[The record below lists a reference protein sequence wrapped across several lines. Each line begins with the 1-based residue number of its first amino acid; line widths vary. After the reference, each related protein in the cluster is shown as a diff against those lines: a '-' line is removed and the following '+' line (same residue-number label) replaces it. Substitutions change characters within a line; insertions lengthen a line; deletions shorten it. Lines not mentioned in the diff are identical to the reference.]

1 MPNPLNSA
9 AGSVPVPTDPREVA
23 AAIRASD
30 VIWRAFP
37 YFELRYG
44 PRGKR
49 FGYSDCAYF
58 LTLLGYAQETV
69 NRQVEWTAG
78 VLAQRGMPSLLL
90 ELQLRVLGRILRREF
105 LGGDRGEPLIRA
117 ADALRDAR
125 REKLSDAE
133 IAALGQEFAARVGF
147 PRHRLAIGMGTL
159 LAAAVADEL
168 GGMRRAAASIEEWA
182 ADPAVFPSDW
192 IDAVRA
198 TLAAA
203 RQAAAKKT

>member
-9 AGSVPVPTDPREVA
+9 AGSVPVPSDPREVA
-23 AAIRASD
+23 AAVRAGD
-30 VIWRAFP
+30 ILWRAVP
-37 YFELRYG
+37 YFGFRYG
-44 PRGKR
+44 ARGKR

-58 LTLLGYAQETV
+58 LTLLGYDQGTI

-78 VLAQRGMPSLLL
+78 VLSQRGMPSLLL

-105 LGGDRGEPLIRA
+105 SGGDRGEPLILA

-125 REKLSDAE
+125 RER
-133 IAALGQEFAARVGF
+133 LGDDQIEGLGREFAERIGF
-147 PRHRLAIGMGTL
+147 PRHRWAIGMGVL

-168 GGMRRAAASIEEWA
+168 GGMRRSAASIEEWA
-182 ADPAVFPSDW
+182 TDPTVFPSNW
-192 IDAVRA
+192 IDAVRE

-203 RQAAAKKT
+203 RQAAKKK